1 MVKDRPPDTECC
13 VLLLTPSQDL
23 MNNSPN
29 CLAYNSYRVSAEN
42 LVWDQLLIPMLMF
55 LFILVTCLF
64 DIVLILV
71 LKEKFYLGHS

>member
-23 MNNSPN
+23 MNNNSPY

-55 LFILVTCLF
+55 LFILITCLF
-64 DIVLILV
+64 DIVLIL
-71 LKEKFYLGHS
+71 

>member
-23 MNNSPN
+23 MNNSPY

-42 LVWDQLLIPMLMF
+42 LVWDQHVDVFVYSHHLP
-55 LFILVTCLF
+55 V
-64 DIVLILV
+64 
-71 LKEKFYLGHS
+71 

>member
-55 LFILVTCLF
+55 LFILITCLF
-64 DIVLILV
+64 DIVLIL
-71 LKEKFYLGHS
+71 